1 MTTLTLPLSPR
12 TPLLILQV
20 VSQKI
25 LVNHL
30 KIFLFKMFGWRAHP
44 QLPSAVQI
52 KRGVRGV
59 EFLEIKMVRIN
70 FQNVSKLLNLKLQVT
85 AEFSKKLRSILSDT
99 GCLHFVINLLSSKK
113 CRLEDHYS
121 LISQSTLCDQPSPN
135 PTQNLKELCKKDWLV
150 HLTWHCFSS
159 NFEWGTGRGSFFYQN
174 GIKKMRFSTL
184 CDQR

>member
-1 MTTLTLPLSPR
+1 MTTLTLLLSPR

-30 KIFLFKMFGWRAHP
+30 KIFFFKMFGWRAHP

-70 FQNVSKLLNLKLQVT
+70 FQNVSKLLNLKLQVN

-99 GCLHFVINLLSSKK
+99 GLQ
-113 CRLEDHYS
+113 HY
-121 LISQSTLCDQPSPN
+121 
-135 PTQNLKELCKKDWLV
+135 
-150 HLTWHCFSS
+150 
-159 NFEWGTGRGSFFYQN
+159 
-174 GIKKMRFSTL
+174 
-184 CDQR
+184 